1 MREETMR
8 NFICSKFSK
17 VAPSGIRKIN
27 EKTIQMEREGKRVYH
42 FELGRPDFDT
52 PKLVKDATIKSIENG
67 DVFYTS
73 NFGIMELRE
82 AVSEKLK
89 KENNLD
95 YSAKEV
101 LITAGASEAIYDTYS
116 LILEEDDEILLPN
129 PCWPNYIN
137 AAHIMKAVPVSYS
150 LEEENDFQID
160 FDELEKLVTE
170 KTKALVIINPS
181 NPIGSMLTK
190 ETLEKLAKFAKEKD
204 ILVISDEIY
213 EQIVYGNK
221 EHISMAS
228 IDGMKES
235 TITINGFSKTYSMTG
250 FRLAYIAAPEEYIR
264 VLNTIHQHNTSCATS
279 FVQHAGITA
288 LKEAEEDVKK
298 MVEEYKRRRDYIVEK
313 VNSIDG
319 LSLNSPDGA
328 FYAFINVKG
337 VGVSAEEFCEYLLDE
352 ECVAVVPGNI
362 FGSAGEGFVRLSYAS
377 SYEDIVEG
385 LNRMEK
391 ACKHFMNK

>member
-1 MREETMR
+1 MR

-27 EKTIQMEREGKRVYH
+27 EKTLQMEREGKRIYH
-42 FELGRPDFDT
+42 FEVGRPDFDT
-52 PKLVKDATIKSIENG
+52 PKVIKDATIKSIENG

-82 AVSEKLK
+82 AVAEKLR

-95 YSAKEV
+95 YSAKEI

-116 LILEEDDEILLPN
+116 LILEEGDEILLPN
-129 PCWPNYIN
+129 PCWPNYVN
-137 AAHIMKAVPVSYS
+137 AAHIMNAVPVRYS
-150 LEEENDFQID
+150 LVQENDFQID

-170 KTKALVIINPS
+170 KTKAIVIITPS

-190 ETLEKLAKFAKEKD
+190 ETTEKLAEFAKKKD
-204 ILVISDEIY
+204 ILVIADEIY
-213 EQIVYGNK
+213 EQIIYGNK
-221 EHISMAS
+221 DHYSIAS
-228 IDGMKES
+228 FDGMKER
-235 TITINGFSKTYSMTG
+235 TITINGFSKTFSMTG
-250 FRLAYIAAPEEYIR
+250 FRLAYIAAPEEFIK

-288 LKEAEEDVKK
+288 LKEAEDDVKK
-298 MVEEYKRRRDYIVEK
+298 MVEEYKRRRDYILEK

-328 FYAFINVKG
+328 FYAFINIKG
-337 VGVSAEEFCEYLLDE
+337 VGVSSEEFCQYLLDE
-352 ECVAVVPGNI
+352 ECVAVVPGTV
-362 FGSAGEGFVRLSYAS
+362 FGSAGEGFIRLSYAS